1 MLGLRSRTSI
11 RGAICGVVL
20 LTCTQSGCT
29 TTGAI
34 IGGIVGVTVLTGLT
48 PSNEIDQVYYLG
60 VFDPQE
66 QIPPTV
72 YRVRVRGQAS
82 AISFMRF
89 ASGWVPASLVDS
101 LGTSFKA
108 DETGI
113 TISKTG
119 QDPFPTLPTGRK
131 LMLFGPEGFRVAP
144 KDHRLVLI
152 MGANPKSYFE
162 AIESALGSVSDAQI
176 TQRNEAFDRQLFE
189 ALVQVKNERER
200 LLELDRDIKIDFPNQ
215 KEEAQ

>member
-1 MLGLRSRTSI
+1 MVRPGSRKSI
-11 RGAICGVVL
+11 RKAICVVAL
-20 LTCTQSGCT
+20 LGALSGCDP
-29 TTGAI
+29 TGAI
-34 IGGIVGVTVLTGLT
+34 IGGITGITALTGLS

-82 AISFMRF
+82 ALSFMRF
-89 ASGWVPASLVDS
+89 GSGWVPASLVDS
-101 LGTSFKA
+101 LGTSITADKA
-108 DETGI
+108 GI

-144 KDHRLVLI
+144 KDHRLVLV
-152 MGANPKSYFE
+152 MGASPKSYFE
-162 AIESALGSVSDAQI
+162 AIESALGTVSDAQV
-176 TQRNEAFDRQLFE
+176 TQRNEALDRQLFE
-189 ALVQVKNERER
+189 ALAHVKNERER
-200 LLELDRDIKIDFPNQ
+200 LAELAQDIKVDFPKQ
-215 KEEAQ
+215 KERGQ